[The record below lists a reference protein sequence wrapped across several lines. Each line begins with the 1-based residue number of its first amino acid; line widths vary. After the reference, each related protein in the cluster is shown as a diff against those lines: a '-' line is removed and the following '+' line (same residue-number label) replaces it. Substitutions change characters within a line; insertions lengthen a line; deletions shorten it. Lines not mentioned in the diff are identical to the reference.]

1 MQQHRCSS
9 SNTHTKA
16 SHQAGQTNMAEQRPH
31 CAPALHLVCRRF
43 LIRINCLARLPVRP
57 KLDSLSCLL
66 CLWFL
71 FTFPAQSPLASGCFL
86 SGRAF
91 YILPPASVTSVQ
103 TCGWDTALLAFPSPV
118 TPIQHSAA
126 RDFVDHACGERPLSW
141 FFRPEGRAKF
151 FSLCILTIPSDV
163 GDKP

>member
-57 KLDSLSCLL
+57 KLDSESLSCLL

-141 FFRPEGRAKF
+141 FFRPEGRANI
-151 FSLCILTIPSDV
+151 FSM
-163 GDKP
+163 